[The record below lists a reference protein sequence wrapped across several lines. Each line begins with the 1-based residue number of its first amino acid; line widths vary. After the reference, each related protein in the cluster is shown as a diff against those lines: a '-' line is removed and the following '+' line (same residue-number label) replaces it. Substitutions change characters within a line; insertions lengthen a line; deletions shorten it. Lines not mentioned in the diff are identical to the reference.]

1 MKART
6 HLVIRTLPLLLAGLF
21 SGSASAAGFG
31 LLEQNA
37 SGIGNAYAGS
47 AALADD
53 ASTIFFN
60 PAGMTRLAGRSF
72 AVGADAVRP
81 SNKFRNNGSI
91 GALGRP
97 AGGDGGDAGDWA
109 GIPFGYLSWQ
119 LSPSLFVGLGLSA
132 PFGLKTEYDPGWIG
146 RFQATK
152 SEIVSININPSVA
165 WKVNDMVSLGLG
177 VSYMRFEA
185 ELGNKVSLGAAGEI
199 DAKVQGDDDAWGWN
213 VGALFQISPSTRIGA
228 AYRSSIKQHLEGD
241 VSFGRTGVALVDAGI
256 AANPALANVGIRADI
271 ELPDSFTLSV
281 VQQLTDRWEMVG
293 DLSWTG
299 WSKIPRLQIYRSSG
313 ALSGT
318 LLSQEEL
325 QWRDTY
331 RVALGGNYKY
341 NDQWKFRF
349 GIAWDQSPVG
359 DTYRAPRLPDNDR
372 TWLAVGAQYKPN
384 KDAAIDFGYTYIFV
398 KDAPINNN
406 AGAQATKGLLR
417 GEYESNVHVLGVQYA
432 QSF

>member
-152 SEIVSININPSVA
+152 SEIVSININPWWPGRSMT
-165 WKVNDMVSLGLG
+165 W
-177 VSYMRFEA
+177 
-185 ELGNKVSLGAAGEI
+185 
-199 DAKVQGDDDAWGWN
+199 
-213 VGALFQISPSTRIGA
+213 SPS
-228 AYRSSIKQHLEGD
+228 
-241 VSFGRTGVALVDAGI
+241 
-256 AANPALANVGIRADI
+256 
-271 ELPDSFTLSV
+271 
-281 VQQLTDRWEMVG
+281 
-293 DLSWTG
+293 
-299 WSKIPRLQIYRSSG
+299 
-313 ALSGT
+313 
-318 LLSQEEL
+318 
-325 QWRDTY
+325 
-331 RVALGGNYKY
+331 
-341 NDQWKFRF
+341 
-349 GIAWDQSPVG
+349 AW
-359 DTYRAPRLPDNDR
+359 A
-372 TWLAVGAQYKPN
+372 
-384 KDAAIDFGYTYIFV
+384 
-398 KDAPINNN
+398 
-406 AGAQATKGLLR
+406 
-417 GEYESNVHVLGVQYA
+417 
-432 QSF
+432 